1 MDTSEITSRSTTT
14 RKRKA
19 GKATASRPAT
29 QREGSATDILK
40 TAPRAQAAP
49 QARQA
54 AVTAQGESRARQA
67 VDAQQWQQQVAE
79 AAYFRA
85 ELRGFVGGSP
95 EQDWFEAENELRRQG
110 QETRA

>member
-1 MDTSEITSRSTTT
+1 MDTSEITSQSTTT

-19 GKATASRPAT
+19 GKAAASRPAT
-29 QREGSATDILK
+29 PREGSAADTLK
-40 TAPRAQAAP
+40 TAARAQAAQ

-54 AVTAQGESRARQA
+54 AAVQSESRARQEI
-67 VDAQQWQQQVAE
+67 DAQQWQQQVAE

-95 EQDWFEAENELRRQG
+95 EQDWFEAENELRRQE